1 MSEHNNIQNA
11 FQQAEEEQLLNI
23 PAKRILEKTK
33 DIPSDA
39 NKLKRRWFW
48 ELLQNASDY
57 NEEVHVILELY
68 SDKIIFKHN
77 GLPFSPMDARNLI
90 APDSGKDNTDLRSED
105 TIGQF
110 GTGFI
115 STHVLSSII
124 TVEGIVKVNNQYAP
138 FKFDLDRT
146 GYNDKEL
153 LKSSLSN
160 ASKQLKEEKS
170 LVVYH
175 SNNFNTIFSYDITRP
190 LPGINIDEVINSGL
204 EYVNEVLPYT
214 LAFMPKIK
222 KVTILNHNTKHLKFY
237 KREYT
242 QKTGDKFYVSIVTDV
257 NNCGIH
263 EVETKE
269 FILSSINNTTVIVSV
284 NDKKILPYPNQL
296 TKLFCSLPMIGTENF
311 AFSVVINSLK
321 FNPKTE
327 RDGIRLSPVEESN
340 REILIFA
347 VDAYKIL
354 ISKLIQENYF
364 DFYNL
369 IKWQRHNS
377 DDENERK
384 WYSSTILLPLKEFL
398 LEQKIVISK
407 SGIKIKFDDVKIPYF
422 PNDDK
427 SLKYLNDFYEIASIH
442 NPDYIPQEIDFPH
455 WYNNIDFTVFAQT
468 KYELKDLLSE
478 IHNLNSLENLSR
490 TIAEPILWLNSLIS
504 LVLNVDENLLDQYAI
519 IPNQVG
525 NFLFRKDE
533 IFYDQ
538 DLEPKLIEIFDAI
551 NDKSYKTYLLHKSL
565 EGLISLLPKER
576 IKNES
581 ILCKAIDD
589 CFSAFPENE
598 RTSSKF
604 HVGLQLIFKWLA
616 DCGKDEKELKELFK
630 WFSQK
635 KPQLFL
641 ETIPDYDRD
650 KVLSIAQSG
659 KLNSLSKLAESN
671 ISKEELNMIT
681 ANVEGVVHLASILE
695 NIPGGL
701 NILIQ
706 YAEQLQKDDE
716 DFKFKLEIG
725 EKVEH
730 VLKEALINSGLNTDC
745 TKIDHNGI
753 GSHDFEIR
761 NLINGKQFYIELKS
775 YSKLSIGPLHVAP
788 SQAKFAYSRPLNY
801 CLAAIERPLF
811 IEDVTEDYIKI
822 NLKAKTNI
830 TEILSKGLADF
841 EKYNQITN
849 DNNLYLNLREAIR
862 LNISKNELNTN
873 GMTFVQLIEKIK
885 THLQ

>member
-1 MSEHNNIQNA
+1 MSEHTNIQNA

-23 PAKRILEKTK
+23 PAKRLLEKTK

-57 NEEVHVILELY
+57 NEEVDVILELY

-124 TVEGIVKVNNQYAP
+124 TVEGIVQVGNQYAP

-153 LKSSLSN
+153 LKSSISQ
-160 ASKQLKEEKS
+160 ASKQLKEEKG
-170 LVVYH
+170 LVEYH
-175 SNNFNTIFSYDITRP
+175 SKNFNTIFMYDITRP
-190 LPGINIDEVINSGL
+190 LPGINIDEIITSGL
-204 EYVNEVLPYT
+204 EYVDEVLPYT

-222 KVTILNHNTKHLKFY
+222 KVTILNYNTKHLKFHN
-237 KREYT
+237 REYT
-242 QKTGDKFYVSIVTDV
+242 QNIGDKFRVSIFTDV
-257 NNCGIH
+257 NNWGIH
-263 EVETKE
+263 NVETKE
-269 FILSSINNTTVIVSV
+269 FILTSINNTTVIISV
-284 NDKKILPYPNQL
+284 NEKKILPYPNQL

-311 AFSVVINSLK
+311 AFSVVVNSKK

-327 RDGIRLSPVEESN
+327 RDGIRLSPVDLSN
-340 REILIFA
+340 REILTSA
-347 VDAYKIL
+347 VEAYKIL
-354 ISKLIQENYF
+354 ISKLIEENYF

-369 IKWQRHNS
+369 IKWQRHTS

-384 WYSSTILLPLKEFL
+384 WYSTSILLPLKDFL
-398 LEQKIVISK
+398 LEQKIVINK
-407 SGIKIKFDDVKIPYF
+407 SGIKIKFEDVKIPYF
-422 PNDDK
+422 PADDK
-427 SLKYLNDFYEIASIH
+427 SHNYIRDFYEIAVVYY
-442 NPDYIPQEIDFPH
+442 PDYIPREIDFTH
-455 WYNNIDFTVFAQT
+455 WYNNIDFSVFTQS
-468 KYELKDLLSE
+468 KYELKDLLAE
-478 IHNLNSLENLSR
+478 IHKLKSLENLIQ
-490 TIAEPILWLNSLIS
+490 TIAEPIIWMNSLIS
-504 LVLNVDENLLDQYAI
+504 LVLKVDENLLDQYAI
-519 IPNQVG
+519 IPNQLG

-533 IFYDQ
+533 IYYDE
-538 DLEPKLIEIFDAI
+538 DLSPKLIEIFNAI
-551 NDKSYKTYLLHKSL
+551 NEKPYQTYLLDKSL
-565 EGLISLLPKER
+565 EVLNNLLPKER
-576 IKNES
+576 VKNES

-589 CFSAFPENE
+589 CFSSFPENE
-598 RTSSKF
+598 RSNSEF
-604 HVGLQLIFKWLA
+604 RLGLQLIFKWFA
-616 DCGKDEKELKELFK
+616 ECGKDDKELKVLFK

-671 ISKEELNMIT
+671 VSQEELNMIT
-681 ANVEGVVHLASILE
+681 ANVEGVVHLANILE
-695 NIPGGL
+695 NVPGGL

-706 YAEQLQKDDE
+706 YAEQLKKDDE

-725 EKVEH
+725 EKVEY

-745 TKIDHNGI
+745 IKIDHNGI

-761 NLINGKQFYIELKS
+761 NLINGRQFYIELKS
-775 YSKLSIGPLHVAP
+775 YGRLSTGPLHLAP
-788 SQAKFAYSRPLNY
+788 SQAKFAYSRPSNY
-801 CLAAIERPLF
+801 CLAAIERPLS

-822 NLKAKTNI
+822 NLKARTNM
-830 TEILSKGLADF
+830 TEIVSRGLADF
-841 EKYNQITN
+841 EKYTQITS
-849 DNNLYLNLREAIR
+849 DNNLYLILREAIR
-862 LNISKNELNTN
+862 LNISKDELITN
-873 GMTFVQLIEKIK
+873 GITFTHLIEKIK
-885 THLQ
+885 NHLQ